1 MKRCKSVQKLTGW
14 LNSTYSPG
22 EKVVTFGKRKKA
34 LVRNKS
40 EDHEACS
47 RDQDSTLLM
56 RHSDAGGQ
64 GPAPE
69 IVPLTV
75 MCSRCSGLGSIH
87 PLVDKIRTA
96 ETQRKLKK
104 SAVP

>member
-47 RDQDSTLLM
+47 RGQDSTLLM

-64 GPAPE
+64 GPAP
-69 IVPLTV
+69 
-75 MCSRCSGLGSIH
+75 
-87 PLVDKIRTA
+87 
-96 ETQRKLKK
+96 
-104 SAVP
+104 